1 MQLFSRVPNGQLKI
15 LGYCVLLLACAEPA
29 YAQATLKLSSSAF
42 APDSA
47 IPKQHTCEG
56 KDYSPALT
64 WTGVPPSA
72 KTLALIVDDP
82 DAPRGT
88 FVHWVVYNLPASIR
102 QLDQNVAKAPT
113 IAGGGQ
119 QGRNGF
125 GRDGYRGPCPPPGPT
140 HHYHFRLYA
149 LDTSL
154 KLAPGATAA
163 EVEAATKGH
172 VLASAELV
180 GTYRG

>member
-1 MQLFSRVPNGQLKI
+1 VFSRIINKQMKA
-15 LGYCVLLLACAEPA
+15 LGYCVLLLALAEPA

-42 APDSA
+42 ASGGA
-47 IPKQHTCEG
+47 IAKQYTCEG

-64 WTGVPPSA
+64 WTDVPPSA

-82 DAPRGT
+82 DAPMGT
-88 FVHWVVYNLPASIR
+88 FVHWVVYNLPASIH

-125 GRDGYRGPCPPPGPT
+125 GRDGYRGPCPQPGAT

-149 LDTSL
+149 LDTNL
-154 KLAPGATAA
+154 KLEPGATATA
-163 EVEAATKGH
+163 VEAAIKGH

-180 GTYRG
+180 GTYRR

>member
-1 MQLFSRVPNGQLKI
+1 MFFRIINWQVKALDC
-15 LGYCVLLLACAEPA
+15 CVLLLALAEPA
-29 YAQATLKLSSSAF
+29 YAQATLRLNSSAF
-42 APDSA
+42 ASDGA
-47 IPKQHTCEG
+47 IPKQYTCDG
-56 KDYSPALT
+56 QDYSPALT
-64 WTGVPPSA
+64 WTDVPPA
-72 KTLALIVDDP
+72 TKTLALIVDDP

-88 FVHWVVYNLPASIR
+88 FVHWVVYNLPASVR

-113 IAGGGQ
+113 IAGGGE

-125 GRDGYRGPCPPPGPT
+125 GQDGYRGPCPPPGPT

-154 KLAPGATAA
+154 KLGPGAGAA
-163 EVEAATKGH
+163 EVEAATQGH

-180 GTYRG
+180 GTYHR

>member
-1 MQLFSRVPNGQLKI
+1 MFSRFRDRQLKV
-15 LGYCVLLLACAEPA
+15 LGCCVLLLAFAEPA

-42 APDSA
+42 APGSA
-47 IPKQHTCEG
+47 IPKQYTCDG
-56 KDYSPALT
+56 QDYSPALT
-64 WTGVPPSA
+64 WTGVPAAA

-82 DAPRGT
+82 DAPMGT
-88 FVHWVVYNLPASIR
+88 FVHWVVYNLPASVR
-102 QLDQNVAKAPT
+102 QLDQDVAKAPT

-154 KLAPGATAA
+154 KLGPGAGAA

-180 GTYRG
+180 GTYSR